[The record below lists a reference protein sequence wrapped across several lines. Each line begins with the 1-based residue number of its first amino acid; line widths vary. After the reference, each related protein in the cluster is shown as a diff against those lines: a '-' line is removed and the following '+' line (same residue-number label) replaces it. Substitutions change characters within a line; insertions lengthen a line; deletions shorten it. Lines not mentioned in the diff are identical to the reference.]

1 MSLSLCFSDILH
13 QAAQNSKLTII
24 FLSTLNMYSIAFW
37 IPNFCCKVNHLLL
50 SKPRV
55 FFFAFNFSS
64 LAIPSLFV
72 CVCVCVYLVYMCF
85 CVCLVFSSCLGWAS
99 WILSVISFNQ
109 FSPTQPFSL
118 QIFYFVL
125 FFWTPITW
133 ILELLTISCIS
144 LLHLFN
150 SLSRL
155 VLHLFYSLLIC
166 LWIH

>member
-1 MSLSLCFSDILH
+1 MPSGFQIFVVKSTICSFQSHVSFFLPLISAVWLFPLS
-13 QAAQNSKLTII
+13 
-24 FLSTLNMYSIAFW
+24 
-37 IPNFCCKVNHLLL
+37 V
-50 SKPRV
+50 
-55 FFFAFNFSS
+55 
-64 LAIPSLFV
+64 V